1 MTHFLSTFG
10 ATLGAALASL
20 GEHKLRTTLTML
32 GVMFGVGAVIAML
45 SIGAGAEHRALAQID
60 RLGTRNVVLRS
71 KLYKPDELAEI
82 RKKSL
87 GLSLRDIEAIE
98 EAVPGVGFAAPRIE
112 IEPYKILAAGAKTT
126 AQVFGVSHRHREVA
140 PLELSEGRMF
150 DAEDNRDHAQ
160 ICVIGAGV
168 RRDLFGADRALGK
181 DVKINDQWFEV
192 IGVLAPDPTA
202 PAAVPGVAVAST
214 EHEIYLPFHTAL
226 HKLDR
231 DPLKAPLGE
240 IVVHLAPGAP
250 AGETGAV
257 IATLLDRLHSGAH
270 DYEIVV
276 PEALLRHSQETQRL
290 FNLVMGLIAGIALLV
305 GGIGIMNIMLASV
318 LEQTREIGVRRAI
331 GARRADIRF
340 QFLVTAFALAML
352 GGLLG
357 VALGAAIAHGVAA
370 YASWPT
376 LVTLRS
382 VVLSL
387 GVSITVGVSSGL
399 YPAMRAARL
408 DPIQALGAG

>member
-1 MTHFLSTFG
+1 VATFG
-10 ATLGAALASL
+10 ATFGTALSSL
-20 GEHKLRTTLTML
+20 AQHKLRTTLTML
-32 GVMFGVGAVIAML
+32 GAMFGVGAVIAML

-60 RLGTRNVVLRS
+60 RLGTRNVVIHG
-71 KLYKPDELAEI
+71 KAFKPDELAEL

-87 GLSLRDIEAIE
+87 GLSLRDLEAIE
-98 EAVPGVGFAAPRIE
+98 DAVPGVAFAAPRTA
-112 IEPYKILAAGAKTT
+112 IEPYKILAAGAKTR
-126 AQVFGVSHRHREVA
+126 AQVFGVGRRHREVA
-140 PLELSEGRMF
+140 PLALSEGRF
-150 DAEDNRDHAQ
+150 VDAGDELHHAQ
-160 ICVIGAGV
+160 VCVIGAAV

-181 DVKINDQWFEV
+181 DVKINDLWFEV

-202 PAAVPGVAVAST
+202 PAAVQGVAVASSDR
-214 EHEIYLPFHTAL
+214 EIYLPLTAAL

-231 DPLKAPLGE
+231 APLEAPLGE

-257 IATLLDRLHSGAH
+257 IDALLDRLHSGAR

-290 FNLVMGLIAGIALLV
+290 FNLVMGLIAGISLLV

-318 LEQTREIGVRRAI
+318 LEQTREIGVRRAL

-340 QFLVTAFALAML
+340 QFLVTAFTLAML

-357 VALGAAIAHGVAA
+357 LTLGTAIAHGVAA
-370 YASWPT
+370 YAGWPT

-387 GVSITVGVSSGL
+387 GVSVAVGVSSGL
-399 YPAMRAARL
+399 YPAIRAARL
-408 DPIQALGAG
+408 DPIQALGAA

>member
-1 MTHFLSTFG
+1 MTRFLATFS
-10 ATLGAALASL
+10 ATFGAALASL

-71 KLYKPDELAEI
+71 KVYKPDELAEI

-87 GLSLRDIEAIE
+87 GLSPRDIEAIE
-98 EAVPGVGFAAPRIE
+98 EAVPGVAFAAPRLE
-112 IEPYKILAAGAKTT
+112 LEPYKILGAGTKTT

-140 PLELSEGRMF
+140 PLALSDGRMF
-150 DAEDNRDHAQ
+150 DASDDRDHAQ
-160 ICVIGAGV
+160 VCVIGAGV

-192 IGVLAPDPTA
+192 IGVLAE
-202 PAAVPGVAVAST
+202 AST
-214 EHEIYLPFHTAL
+214 EHEIYLPFHAAL

-231 DPLKAPLGE
+231 DPIKAPLGE

-257 IATLLDRLHSGAH
+257 IATLLDRLHGGVH
-270 DYEIVV
+270 DYELVV

-318 LEQTREIGVRRAI
+318 LEQTREIGVRRAL
-331 GARRADIRF
+331 GARRADIRW
-340 QFLVTAFALAML
+340 QFLVTAFTLAML

-357 VALGAAIAHGVAA
+357 VAMGVAIAHGVAA

-408 DPIQALGAG
+408 DPIQALGAA